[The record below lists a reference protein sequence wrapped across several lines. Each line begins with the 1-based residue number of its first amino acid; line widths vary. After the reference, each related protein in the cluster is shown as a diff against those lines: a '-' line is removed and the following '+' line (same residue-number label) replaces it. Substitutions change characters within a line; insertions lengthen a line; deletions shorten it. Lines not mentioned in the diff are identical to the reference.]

1 MARTLENIRFALYD
15 LKYSWY
21 YRIWFLLSVVCI
33 VTGFAALIIYSQ
45 KSEEAKLERDFRL
58 SFEPVNQLNFP
69 RFHFHVPPENSK
81 TVEITGS
88 ACSHNGLGVHTAPC
102 ESFNNAV
109 PEISQCVAVVA
120 ESIVA
125 TAGRTAPFGDKRIE
139 CFINTTIDPN
149 TKESGMLVWAV
160 ERVGTTRGAPGSF
173 LFVAPNFNAWIMLE
187 PVNTFFGGER
197 RAEWESDLLY
207 HSSGAIQGHYK
218 IDTIISSFFIRDVAR
233 VDSFNGYRAIG
244 NIGGLAYFLVI
255 LHTIVLV
262 GFGACFKNNS
272 KLLGGEVSH

>member
-21 YRIWFLLSVVCI
+21 YRIWFLLSVACI

-45 KSEEAKLERDFRL
+45 KSEEAKLERDYRL
-58 SFEPVNQLNFP
+58 HFQPVDQLNFP
-69 RFHFHVPPENSK
+69 RFHFHVPPENYK
-81 TVEITGS
+81 NVAITGY
-88 ACSHNGLGVHTAPC
+88 ACSHNGLGVHTTTC
-102 ESFNNAV
+102 ETFNNVV
-109 PEISQCVAVVA
+109 PTTSQCIAIAA
-120 ESIVA
+120 ENTIAHAS
-125 TAGRTAPFGDKRIE
+125 RTAPFGDKRIE
-139 CFINTTIDPN
+139 CFINTTVDPN

-160 ERVGTTRGAPGSF
+160 ERFGTVRGAPGSF

-187 PVNTFFGGER
+187 PVNVFFGGER
-197 RAEWESDLLY
+197 REEWESDLLY
-207 HSSGAIQGHYK
+207 HSSDARQGHYK

-233 VDSFNGYRAIG
+233 LDSFNGYRAIG